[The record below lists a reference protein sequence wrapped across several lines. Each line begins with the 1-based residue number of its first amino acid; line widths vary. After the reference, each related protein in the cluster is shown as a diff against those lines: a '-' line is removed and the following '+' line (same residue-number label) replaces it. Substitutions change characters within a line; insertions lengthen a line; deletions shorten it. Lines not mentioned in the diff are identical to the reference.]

1 MFVFKPVLMLAVF
14 LSGLLVSGITFS
26 QEQSYTQSIETWR
39 QEREAR
45 LTSET
50 GWLTIAGLYW
60 LQEGENRIGTDPSN
74 DIVLSASSAP
84 AHIGVFTF
92 QHGAT
97 SFQTAKGIRVL
108 HKGKAIQSALLTA
121 GGAVDVI
128 SVGALTMWVHKSG
141 ERFAI
146 RVRDPDSPLRKKF
159 TGLSWFPSDPTYRV
173 TARFVPYDA
182 PKPAPMINILGD
194 IERFTSPGYVVFE
207 LGGQTLR
214 LEPVASEENDLFFVF
229 RDGTS
234 GKETYA
240 ATRFLRAD
248 TPQNGQVVLDFNKAY
263 NPPCAFNPFTTC
275 PLPPKDNRLAIRIEA
290 GELEYRQEKS
300 E

>member
-1 MFVFKPVLMLAVF
+1 MFVFKSVLMLSVF
-14 LSGLLVSGITFS
+14 LSGLLVSGVTFS
-26 QEQSYTQSIETWR
+26 QEQSYAQSIETWR

-97 SFQTAKGIRVL
+97 SFQAAQGIRVL

-194 IERFTSPGYVVFE
+194 IERFSSPGYVVFE

-234 GKETYA
+234 GRETYA
-240 ATRFLRAD
+240 AARFLHTD
-248 TPQNGQVVLDFNKAY
+248 MPQDGRIVLDFNKAY

-275 PLPPKDNRLAIRIEA
+275 PLPPKDNRLALRIEA
-290 GELEYRQEKS
+290 
-300 E
+300 